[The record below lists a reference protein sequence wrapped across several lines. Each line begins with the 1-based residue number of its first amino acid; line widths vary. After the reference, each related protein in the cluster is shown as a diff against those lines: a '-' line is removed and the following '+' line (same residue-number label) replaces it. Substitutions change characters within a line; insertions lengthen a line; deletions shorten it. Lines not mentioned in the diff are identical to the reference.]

1 MKNKRLLVGI
11 GAILTFT
18 LFVPVGF
25 SQGQPVQN
33 RIPQQIIINGQS
45 ANGAY
50 VTAPGGGLQ
59 SFTCSAPQQYS
70 TVDGATQGW
79 ACFDQA
85 TGAWLL
91 KALPP
96 AQPQAQAS
104 TVPPAAPVPPAPLPQ
119 QPAVI
124 YQPAPAVVYGPPV
137 YPVFVGPAYP
147 SSVIY
152 GTAAINAF
160 GRIAAAAIYPR
171 PFYRPIRFHGRF

>member
-1 MKNKRLLVGI
+1 MMKKRLLVRI

-18 LFVPVGF
+18 LFATAGF
-25 SQGQPVQN
+25 SQSPAAQN
-33 RIPQQIIINGQS
+33 RIPQQIIVNAQS

-70 TVDGATQGW
+70 TADGATQGW
-79 ACFDQA
+79 ACFDQT
-85 TGAWLL
+85 TGVWLL
-91 KALPP
+91 NSLPP

-104 TVPPAAPVPPAPLPQ
+104 TVPPAPLPQ

-124 YQPAPAVVYGPPV
+124 YQPAPAVVYGPAV
-137 YPVFVGPAYP
+137 YPVVVAPAYP
-147 SSVIY
+147 PSVIF

-160 GRIAAAAIYPR
+160 GRIAAAAFYPR
-171 PFYRPIRFHGRF
+171 PFYGPIRFHGRF